1 MESSATQTPISEV
14 TQRKLRLLVTI
25 ASYGVK
31 NLAFLNRIIRQY
43 QSMTMDVDVVVLS
56 DGPKDLDGSAK
67 LIVGLP
73 AKNPWSLPFAHKA
86 ILAENLDRY
95 DLFAYSEDDM
105 EVTEENIHA
114 FLRATPELED
124 DEIAGFLRFEIDDS
138 GVRSFPE
145 IHGTYH
151 WKPESVKRRGPY
163 TVAEFSNEHAAF
175 YILTQTQLRRA
186 IASGGF
192 LRSPYASRYDMACTA
207 ATDPYTSCGFRKV
220 ICISA
225 LHEFTIHH
233 LPNRYA
239 GKIGLG
245 NNSFKEQIQTLLD
258 IRSGDHS
265 GTSLCHMESRILHGR
280 WSKSYYEQPGQE
292 LLRSIPSEA
301 KTILSIGCGSG
312 ATEMEL
318 MKRGAKVTALPLDS
332 VIGAAASRLGIEVVY
347 GNLEEG
353 FRKLGT
359 RKFQCLLISNM
370 LHLLADP
377 LRLIDESARRVD
389 TGGNLLIAGV
399 NFDYLPILLR
409 RLLQQGD
416 YKQLGSFS
424 ESGINV
430 LNTRAIIQQIERH
443 GLQLVAL
450 QRIHDPRP
458 GQKSR
463 VLRCLDRW
471 TAAKWIIHA
480 QKGTAETSGNPS

>member
-245 NNSFKEQIQTLLD
+245 NNWFKEQIQTLLD
-258 IRSGDHS
+258 IRSSDPVEGDIY
-265 GTSLCHMESRILHGR
+265 LPHGIPDFTR
-280 WSKSYYEQPGQE
+280 SVVKE
-292 LLRSIPSEA
+292 LL
-301 KTILSIGCGSG
+301 
-312 ATEMEL
+312 
-318 MKRGAKVTALPLDS
+318 
-332 VIGAAASRLGIEVVY
+332 
-347 GNLEEG
+347 
-353 FRKLGT
+353 
-359 RKFQCLLISNM
+359 
-370 LHLLADP
+370 
-377 LRLIDESARRVD
+377 
-389 TGGNLLIAGV
+389 
-399 NFDYLPILLR
+399 
-409 RLLQQGD
+409 
-416 YKQLGSFS
+416 
-424 ESGINV
+424 
-430 LNTRAIIQQIERH
+430 
-443 GLQLVAL
+443 
-450 QRIHDPRP
+450 
-458 GQKSR
+458 
-463 VLRCLDRW
+463 
-471 TAAKWIIHA
+471 
-480 QKGTAETSGNPS
+480 

>member
-1 MESSATQTPISEV
+1 
-14 TQRKLRLLVTI
+14 
-25 ASYGVK
+25 
-31 NLAFLNRIIRQY
+31 
-43 QSMTMDVDVVVLS
+43 
-56 DGPKDLDGSAK
+56 
-67 LIVGLP
+67 
-73 AKNPWSLPFAHKA
+73 
-86 ILAENLDRY
+86 
-95 DLFAYSEDDM
+95 
-105 EVTEENIHA
+105 
-114 FLRATPELED
+114 
-124 DEIAGFLRFEIDDS
+124 
-138 GVRSFPE
+138 
-145 IHGTYH
+145 
-151 WKPESVKRRGPY
+151 
-163 TVAEFSNEHAAF
+163 
-175 YILTQTQLRRA
+175 
-186 IASGGF
+186 
-192 LRSPYASRYDMACTA
+192 
-207 ATDPYTSCGFRKV
+207 
-220 ICISA
+220 
-225 LHEFTIHH
+225 
-233 LPNRYA
+233 
-239 GKIGLG
+239 
-245 NNSFKEQIQTLLD
+245 
-258 IRSGDHS
+258 
-265 GTSLCHMESRILHGR
+265 
-280 WSKSYYEQPGQE
+280 
-292 LLRSIPSEA
+292 
-301 KTILSIGCGSG
+301 
-312 ATEMEL
+312 